1 MSFVYSGTKLFS
13 RPCEDNIWTY
23 QTGNNRRLEKINE
36 KLCNF
41 LSAPS
46 SITVIK
52 SRRMKRADEKFMHFR
67 RTASKKK
74 HLTELGRGD
83 RIEKCILQKNE
94 CVDLIYLVRIRTCE
108 GRGYEQLDF
117 LRDGELWD

>member
-1 MSFVYSGTKLFS
+1 VVQNFSADPVRIIYGPTKQEITEGWKKLMRSFVISYLH
-13 RPCEDNIWTY
+13 
-23 QTGNNRRLEKINE
+23 Q
-36 KLCNF
+36 
-41 LSAPS
+41 S
-46 SITVIK
+46 SIRVIK

-94 CVDLIYLVRIRTCE
+94 CVDLIYLVRIRTCD